1 MKDRNISIYKPKYKD
16 LWFRKTMLGDDA
28 TMSYNHSWGG
38 TISFPEEDWQDWYDC
53 WLNDND
59 KTHYYRYV
67 KNEEDTFIGEVAY
80 HFDAELNGYIANVI
94 IYAKYRG
101 KGYGGMALN
110 LLCLAAKEN
119 GLSELYDD
127 IAIDNSAIK
136 LFIKNGFVE
145 MTRTNDKVIL
155 KKQL

>member
-1 MKDRNISIYKPKYKD
+1 M
-16 LWFRKTMLGDDA
+16 
-28 TMSYNHSWGG
+28 
-38 TISFPEEDWQDWYDC
+38 
-53 WLNDND
+53 
-59 KTHYYRYV
+59 

-110 LLCLAAKEN
+110 LLCLSAKEN